1 MATLNALSSSLRS
14 ELGDTARSFVDT
26 FTGDGSTVRF
36 QLSQAPVQ
44 GSTLSVNVTTPSS
57 TAVVTGASA
66 SLGVITYV
74 TPSNNFVVGQ
84 QVTITGLSTT
94 AFNLTNVLIIGVT
107 ATSFAVASSATG
119 TAITNAPSAQAVGL
133 INTQSVSSTAI
144 IEESTGV
151 LTLALA
157 PVNGSIINIVGQAY
171 RYFTDSDIAYFI
183 NTSFTQHAD
192 TETTSLGSSI
202 TQLTFLPPIEEYPL
216 VILASTLALY
226 TLATDAAFDIDI
238 SSPDGVNIPRTER
251 YRQLMEM
258 VQTRKEQY
266 KELCAML
273 NVGLYRIEV
282 ASLRRISRLTN
293 RYIPIY
299 RPQEIDDWSLPQRVM
314 LPMPTYGDVTP
325 PEPIL
330 VQDLEMYSGDDFS
343 MEFGFTF
350 DLTNYTPASEIVLYQ
365 NSEFSQVGPVVLGT
379 FNITKVTPLGG
390 SYPSLLKMTLPSS
403 VTESLPRTSYYDLRL
418 TDQNGLIKTYF
429 GGKVYT
435 FPSVTNSS
443 GYGVV

>member
-1 MATLNALSSSLRS
+1 VATLSALSSSLRS
-14 ELGDTARSFVDT
+14 ELGDTARSFVDVL
-26 FTGDGSTVRF
+26 TGDGSTARF

-44 GSTLSVNVTTPSS
+44 GSTLSVNITTPAS

-94 AFNLTNVLIIGVT
+94 AFNLTNVLITGVT
-107 ATSFAVASSATG
+107 ATGFTVASSATG
-119 TAITNAPSAQAVGL
+119 TAITNAPSAQAVAS

-144 IEESTGV
+144 IEEGTGV
-151 LTLALA
+151 LTLAVA
-157 PVNGSIINIVGQAY
+157 PVNGAIINISGQAY

-183 NTSFTQHAD
+183 NTAFTQHAG

-202 TQLTFLPPIEEYPL
+202 TQLAFLPPIEEYPL
-216 VILASTLALY
+216 TILASTLALY

-238 SSPDGVNIPRTER
+238 LSPDGVNIPRTER
-251 YRQLMEM
+251 YRQLMEI

-293 RYIPIY
+293 RYVPIY
-299 RPQEIDDWSLPQRVM
+299 RPQEVDDWSLPQRVM

-325 PEPIL
+325 PEPIM
-330 VQDLEMYSGDDFS
+330 VQDLEMYSGDDFA

-365 NSEFSQVGPVVLGT
+365 NSDFSQVGPVVLGT
-379 FNITKVTPLGG
+379 FSITKVTPLGG

-403 VTESLPRTSYYDLRL
+403 VTERLPRTSYYDLRL

-429 GGKVYT
+429 GGKVHT